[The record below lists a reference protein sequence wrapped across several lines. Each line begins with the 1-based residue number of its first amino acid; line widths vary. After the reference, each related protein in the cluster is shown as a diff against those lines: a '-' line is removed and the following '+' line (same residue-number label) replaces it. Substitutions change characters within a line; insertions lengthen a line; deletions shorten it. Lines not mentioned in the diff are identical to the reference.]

1 MKVLSATTRGEWLA
15 ELPPALPLQAGQEP
29 PPRPDPA
36 KAEANRVLSELF
48 YCDNLVV
55 LAGLG
60 TSLGVQPMTAGGPKA
75 PTMAALW
82 SRVEAQTNANSNYIG
97 ASFADLVKLI
107 GHPPNDQNIEA
118 LLSRCRL
125 AEAFFADKARQ
136 QVSRFVEFAEREI
149 ISATSF
155 VSPNHPL
162 PAHEQFLRRLARRS
176 NRKQRAKLFTTNYD
190 RCFEEAARQARL
202 IVNDGFSYSVPA
214 TFEASNFNYDIVT
227 RGSDGERQDFVPNL
241 FHLYKVHGS
250 IDWERDPHSN
260 EVHKVSGAERPLLI
274 YPRNSKYEL
283 AFEPPYL
290 EMIAAFQ
297 SSLRQPNVGVLIVG
311 FGFNDNH
318 LAEPILSAVRSNLG
332 LKLVVAGPFLAP
344 YFVDGNLVPFPG
356 ETNKN
361 SHLMKLASL
370 ARAGDARIA
379 LINETF
385 DGLLPYVPDLVAD
398 SDREK
403 HVARLR
409 SLGQIV

>member
-1 MKVLSATTRGEWLA
+1 MKVLSAMTRGEWLA
-15 ELPPALPLQAGQEP
+15 ELPPALPPPAGQEP
-29 PPRPDPA
+29 APRQDPG
-36 KAEANRVLSELF
+36 KAEANRVISELF

-60 TSLGVQPMTAGGPKA
+60 TSLGVQPWPQGGPTA

-82 SRVEAQTNANSNYIG
+82 NRVEAQTNIQSPQLGFN
-97 ASFADLVKLI
+97 FAALLTLI
-107 GHPPNDQNIEA
+107 GHPPDEQNIEA

-125 AEAFFADKARQ
+125 AEAFFTEDDKAKI
-136 QVSRFVEFAEREI
+136 SAFVTLAEREI
-149 ISATSF
+149 VNATNF
-155 VSPNHPL
+155 ISPNHPL
-162 PAHEQFLRRLARRS
+162 PVHEQFLRRLARRS
-176 NRKQRAKLFTTNYD
+176 NRKQRARLFTTNYD

-202 IVNDGFSYSVPA
+202 IVNDGFSYSIPA

-227 RGSDGERQDFVPNL
+227 RGSEGERQDFVPNL
-241 FHLYKVHGS
+241 LHLYKVHGS
-250 IDWERDPHSN
+250 IDWERDSQSN
-260 EVHKVSGAERPLLI
+260 EVHKVPNSLHPLLI
-274 YPRNSKYEL
+274 YPRNSKYEM

-290 EMIAAFQ
+290 EMIAALQ

-332 LKLVVAGPFLAP
+332 LKLVVVGPFLAP
-344 YFVDGNLVPFPG
+344 YSVAGKPVPDLG
-356 ETNKN
+356 EANKN
-361 SHLMKLASL
+361 SHVMKLAGL
-370 ARAGDARIA
+370 ARAGDARIS

-409 SLGQIV
+409 SLGQIA